1 MARQMLGPILRQA
14 LGHYLEVDEHELDI
28 SGQLSLTAV
37 KLRKQRA
44 GPASVSGHVGSI
56 SARWSWS
63 ELLRQPVVVNLTDV
77 NIQICLTES
86 EESEKSSQA
95 MLAEPGFFGRLKRRL
110 VDQLDLT
117 IANCQ
122 VSFTG
127 LEAVA
132 GASFK
137 KLSVAAVEAGEQAVQ
152 LQELELYLGP
162 ADTPHSI
169 DAVDSTHGTYLPPP
183 APVFL
188 RASPSGRALR
198 FAGQR
203 FVDLRGLDLQIDF
216 QAVHV
221 HWTHTQLAGLSTL
234 LRNFR
239 DLRDFKDCDSDEF
252 VDIVD
257 SGETRQPRQSW
268 SAWLRSWG
276 QEGLEECKQSNQTEA
291 ETWEL
296 PMNLRKS
303 MEESPVGKEDFSF
316 SLTIPSVV
324 IAFDD
329 SLEVDLSGH
338 MAFHLHEHDFWSIDM
353 HLTRFDLLECLGAE
367 GKVRIGGMA
376 GASNFAIKADS
387 FQKMLSVQSPE
398 LDLRVTPSLLR
409 FGLWAQAGAQALS
422 SETYEASTSDMLDW
436 RVSLHMPL
444 SIEIGKPWHSRMLL
458 LEAVLVYHEGGDCSM
473 RSKLLLDG
481 EDVIE
486 EFDLRLRSSDKL
498 LATTELICGHCD
510 IRDFV
515 SITRLFKTICNFTGA
530 PHLQTGPP
538 TDIEIELQVPTIK
551 LNLSDE
557 DIDLDCEFLCHGVAI
572 GFMQQSAVGIRAD
585 DVGITVAA
593 AGKERGS
600 LTVVKPVVSASF
612 LEGFEAQIDCELYC
626 RDPESEERAVCCP
639 SLKCIFLE
647 RMQREQR
654 AVTLECYL
662 QLISLNTT
670 EAFLQSCRVA
680 MEYAYDHAQAA
691 FFIEPV
697 FLEERPFGLS
707 VEATETVAT
716 ANGPVRWLAGSAV
729 RGMEPPVT
737 ALLQDLQNRPLPVVV
752 LFERPSQIRCFTVH
766 VHPFVLNAADF
777 SVQRGV
783 RARLEKT
790 DIHFK
795 DFQQSMEASWTG
807 LMQKLAKHYLAQ
819 AAASLPKLFCNAS
832 IAGLS
837 LFDGTISSAG
847 TSLAFLRFGGAAV
860 PQGALA
866 GTLAKAVASA
876 TSSSLEK
883 GRKLRGSDSYQFGD
897 LTRGLVSLSWER
909 GVGGS
914 VSTAAEHAY
923 ETRAVSSTVGAS
935 VGGVLLAPLGPAGVT
950 AGMMGGAAAGRRT
963 SESAGRRASALQQSI
978 CQTLAEGREVRESA
992 SAEHEES
999 RSSGGGYRF
1008 GDFTRGLVRA
1018 GREARGGESYKLGD
1032 LTRGAWSKM
1041 KR

>member
-1 MARQMLGPILRQA
+1 MATRQMLGPLLRQV
-14 LGHYLEVDEHELDI
+14 LGHYLEVVEHELDI

-44 GPASVSGHVGSI
+44 GPASVSGDVGCI

-63 ELLRQPVVVNLTDV
+63 ELLRQPVVLNVTDV

-86 EESEKSSQA
+86 EESENPSHAPLSS
-95 MLAEPGFFGRLKRRL
+95 EPGFFGRLKRRL

-117 IANCQ
+117 ITSCHIDL
-122 VSFTG
+122 TG

-137 KLSVAAVEAGEQAVQ
+137 RLSVAAVKAGEQAVQ
-152 LQELELYLGP
+152 LEELELRLGP
-162 ADTPHSI
+162 AETPDS
-169 DAVDSTHGTYLPPP
+169 DAADSHGTCLPPP

-188 RASPSGRALR
+188 RASPRGRALR

-203 FVDLRGLDLQIDF
+203 FVDLRGLDLQIDLE
-216 QAVHV
+216 AVHV
-221 HWTHTQLAGLSTL
+221 HWTRAQLACLSSL
-234 LRNFR
+234 LRNFQ

-252 VDIVD
+252 VDVVD
-257 SGETRQPRQSW
+257 CMERPRPRQSW
-268 SAWLRSWG
+268 SAWLRSWS
-276 QEGLEECKQSNQTEA
+276 QEGREE

-296 PMNLRKS
+296 PMEVQKS
-303 MEESPVGKEDFSF
+303 MEESPVGDADFTF
-316 SLTIPSVV
+316 ALNIPSVV
-324 IAFDD
+324 IAFED

-338 MAFHLHEHDFWSIDM
+338 VSFHLHEHDFWNIDM
-353 HLTRFDLLECLGAE
+353 HLTRFALLESAGAE
-367 GKVRIGGMA
+367 RKVRIGGMA
-376 GASNFAIKADS
+376 GSSDFAIKAES
-387 FQKMLSVQSPE
+387 CEKILSVQSPL

-409 FGLWAQAGAQALS
+409 FGLWAQALLS
-422 SETYEASTSDMLDW
+422 EPYEPSTSDIDW

-444 SIEIGKPWHSRMLL
+444 SIEIGEPWHSRVLL
-458 LEAVLVYHEGGDCSM
+458 LEALFVCDIGGDCSM
-473 RSKLLLDG
+473 RSNLLLDG
-481 EDVIE
+481 DDVID
-486 EFDLRLRSSDKL
+486 EFELRLRRSDKL
-498 LATTELICGHCD
+498 LATTDLICGHCD
-510 IRDFV
+510 IRDLV
-515 SITRLFKTICNFTGA
+515 SITRLVKTIYNCTGS
-530 PHLQTGPP
+530 PQSQMGPP
-538 TDIEIELQVPTIK
+538 SEIELQVRTIK
-551 LNLSDE
+551 LSLSDE
-557 DIDLDCEFLCHGVAI
+557 DIDLDCEFLCDGVVI

-585 DVGITVAA
+585 QVCMRVAA
-593 AGKERGS
+593 AKKERGS
-600 LTVVKPVVSASF
+600 LTVVGPVVSASF
-612 LEGFEAQIDCELYC
+612 LEVFEAQIDCELYC
-626 RDPESEERAVCCP
+626 RDPESDEGAVCCP
-639 SLKCIFLE
+639 SLKCIFRE
-647 RMQREQR
+647 YMQCEHR
-654 AVTLECYL
+654 AVSLDCRLE
-662 QLISLNTT
+662 LISLNTT
-670 EAFLQSCRVA
+670 EAFLQSCRLA
-680 MEYAYDHAQAA
+680 MEYACDHAQAA

-707 VEATETVAT
+707 IEATETVAT
-716 ANGPVRWLAGSAV
+716 SEGPVRWIAGSIV

-752 LFERPSQIRCFTVH
+752 LFERPAQICRFTVH

-783 RARLEKT
+783 RARLEKA

-795 DFQQSMEASWTG
+795 DFQQSTEASWTG
-807 LMQKLAKHYLAQ
+807 LTQKLANHYLTQ
-819 AAASLPKLFCNAS
+819 AAAALPKLFSNAS

-837 LFDGTISSAG
+837 LFDGTISCAG

-883 GRKLRGSDSYQFGD
+883 GRKLRGSEKYQFGD

-909 GVGGS
+909 GVRGT

-923 ETRAVSSTVGAS
+923 ETRAASSTVGAS

-950 AGMMGGAAAGRRT
+950 AGMMGGAAAGRRV
-963 SESAGRRASALQQSI
+963 SESAGRRASAFQQSI
-978 CQTLAEGREVRESA
+978 SQTLVEGREVREAREATRTES
-992 SAEHEES
+992 HEECQ
-999 RSSGGGYRF
+999 SSEGGYRF

>member
-14 LGHYLEVDEHELDI
+14 LGHYLEVGEHDLDI

-63 ELLRQPVVVNLTDV
+63 ELLRQPVVLNLTDV

-86 EESEKSSQA
+86 EESENPSPA
-95 MLAEPGFFGRLKRRL
+95 TLAEPGFFGRLKRRL

-117 IANCQ
+117 VTNCQ

-152 LQELELYLGP
+152 LQELELCLGP
-162 ADTPHSI
+162 ADTPPSI
-169 DAVDSTHGTYLPPP
+169 DAADPTRSTYLPSP

-203 FVDLRGLDLQIDF
+203 FVDLRGLDLQIDL

-221 HWTHTQLAGLSTL
+221 HWTRAQLACLSTL

-252 VDIVD
+252 VEVVD
-257 SGETRQPRQSW
+257 SGETPQPRQSW
-268 SAWLRSWG
+268 SAWLRSWREG
-276 QEGLEECKQSNQTEA
+276 GLEECKQSRETEA

-296 PMNLRKS
+296 PMDLRKS
-303 MEESPVGKEDFSF
+303 MEETPVGKEDFTF
-316 SLTIPSVV
+316 AVTIPSVV

-329 SLEVDLSGH
+329 SLEVDLSCH
-338 MAFHLHEHDFWSIDM
+338 MSFRLHEHDFWNIDM
-353 HLTRFDLLECLGAE
+353 HLTRFDLLEYLGAE

-376 GASNFAIKADS
+376 GASNFAIQADS
-387 FQKMLSVQSPE
+387 CEKVLSVQSPR
-398 LDLRVTPSLLR
+398 LKIRVTPSLLR
-409 FGLWAQAGAQALS
+409 FGLWAQAQALS
-422 SETYEASTSDMLDW
+422 SEPYEPSTSDILDW
-436 RVSLHMPL
+436 RVSLHIPL

-458 LEAVLVYHEGGDCSM
+458 LEAVLVCNGGGDCSM

-481 EDVIE
+481 DDVIE

-515 SITRLFKTICNFTGA
+515 SITRLVKTICNFTGA
-530 PHLQTGPP
+530 PHVQTGPP
-538 TDIEIELQVPTIK
+538 TATEIELQVPAIK

-557 DIDLDCEFLCHGVAI
+557 DIDLDCEVLCHGVAI
-572 GFMQQSAVGIRAD
+572 GFMQQSAVVIRAD
-585 DVGITVAA
+585 GVGVRVAA
-593 AGKERGS
+593 AEKERGS
-600 LTVVKPVVSASF
+600 LTVLKPVVSASF
-612 LEGFEAQIDCELYC
+612 LEGIEAQIDCELYC
-626 RDPESEERAVCCP
+626 RDPESEEGAVCCP
-639 SLKCIFLE
+639 SLKCIILD
-647 RMQREQR
+647 RIQCEQR
-654 AVTLECYL
+654 AVTLDCRL

-670 EAFLQSCRVA
+670 EAFLQSCRLA

-691 FFIEPV
+691 FFMEPV

-716 ANGPVRWLAGSAV
+716 ADGPVRWLAGSAV

-752 LFERPSQIRCFTVH
+752 LFERPSQICCFTVH

-777 SVQRGV
+777 SLQRGV
-783 RARLEKT
+783 RARLEKA
-790 DIHFK
+790 DIHFN
-795 DFQQSMEASWTG
+795 DFQQSTEASWTG
-807 LMQKLAKHYLAQ
+807 LMRKLAKHYLAQ
-819 AAASLPKLFCNAS
+819 AAAALPKLFCNTS

-837 LFDGTISSAG
+837 LFDGTISAAG

-883 GRKLRGSDSYQFGD
+883 GRKLRGSERYQFGD

-935 VGGVLLAPLGPAGVT
+935 VGGVLLAPLGPAGVS
-950 AGMMGGAAAGRRT
+950 AGMMGGAAAGRRA
-963 SESAGRRASALQQSI
+963 SESGGHLASALQQSI

-992 SAEHEES
+992 SAESHEES

-1018 GREARGGESYKLGD
+1018 GCESRGGTSYKLGD